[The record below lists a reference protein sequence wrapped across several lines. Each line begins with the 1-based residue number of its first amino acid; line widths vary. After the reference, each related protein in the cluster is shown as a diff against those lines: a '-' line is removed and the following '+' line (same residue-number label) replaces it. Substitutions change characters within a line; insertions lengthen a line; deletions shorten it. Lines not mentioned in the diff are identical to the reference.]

1 MNSINKTIFTIILM
15 CLVWALPLEAEKVE
29 FSLTDNYGRQVSSQ
43 DYDGVPIFLEFGAC
57 W

>member
-1 MNSINKTIFTIILM
+1 MKSINKTIFTIILM
-15 CLVWALPLEAEKVE
+15 YLVWALPLEAEKVE
-29 FSLTDNYGRQVSSQ
+29 FSLTDNYGRQVSFQ